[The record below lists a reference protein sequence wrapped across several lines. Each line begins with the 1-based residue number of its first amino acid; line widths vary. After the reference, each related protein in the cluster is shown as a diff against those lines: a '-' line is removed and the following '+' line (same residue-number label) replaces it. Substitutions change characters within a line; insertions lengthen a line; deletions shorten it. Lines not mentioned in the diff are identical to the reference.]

1 MLRSQ
6 LSRSNPFYSYN
17 PPPETL
23 NEKKMWEKDANVTK
37 FTNICRLCGCS
48 TENSDGGK
56 CSACGK
62 GIGIKSLQL
71 VISQAKFLI

>member
-1 MLRSQ
+1 
-6 LSRSNPFYSYN
+6 
-17 PPPETL
+17 
-23 NEKKMWEKDANVTK
+23 MWEKDANVTK

-71 VISQAKFLI
+71 VISQA